1 MDRKRVAFTWQVL
14 SDDAEQ
20 DDRMISSFG
29 AQDGSVPSQTA
40 RPARRW
46 WWGLLGLALIVAAA
60 AGYRLYRTAQTG
72 VEVLETELQA
82 AVARESRTTPKP
94 VVAAKPASPVLQSFD
109 LWNGVAAVE
118 VVANDPSLSLPT
130 RKLRFFR
137 QTESGWQPTA
147 ADASFWGSRRRLESQ
162 HFIFHYR
169 RRDHAAVLAAA
180 PALDAFYTRLHQDL
194 GRGAPNAGEK
204 VIVEVFASY
213 GLEDSDLPAATID
226 PFRVPSPGLL
236 QIPVDVS
243 DAEVLA
249 LSVSITLVYRL
260 LPGASADWLAT
271 GDHPTG
277 WWWPP
282 LTEGLR
288 LWLLWDN
295 VPLLARW
302 RHDIL
307 TWYLA
312 NSCQACSRQSQTL
325 PAGYREFCQMLMMLG
340 LYPPHL
346 SISPPC
352 TETFGDADGNTYY
365 FSPPSRPAQ
374 LSSLATLSRDTTP
387 ARMETDLLQMSY
399 GGQVMSMATLLEYV
413 ADTYERERIPVLLAA
428 FGAHERWDTLVPAVF
443 GISAEEFEAGWRSY
457 LQEKYGMAGL

>member
-1 MDRKRVAFTWQVL
+1 MARNRVAFSWQVL
-14 SDDAEQ
+14 SDEVEPRPKGSLVNSRPLFSA
-20 DDRMISSFG
+20 DDG
-29 AQDGSVPSQTA
+29 LA
-40 RPARRW
+40 RPGRRL
-46 WWGLLGLALIVAAA
+46 WWGLLGLALLAAVI
-60 AGYRLYRTAQTG
+60 GSYRLYRTAQAG

-82 AVARESRTTPKP
+82 AVALESRTTPN
-94 VVAAKPASPVLQSFD
+94 PALTAEPTPPALQTFD
-109 LWNGVAAVE
+109 LRNGVAAVE
-118 VVANDPSLSLPT
+118 VIVNDPSRPSPFRT
-130 RKLRFFR
+130 LRFFR
-137 QTESGWQPTA
+137 QTESGWESATS
-147 ADASFWGSRRRLESQ
+147 DASFWGSRQQLESE
-162 HFIFHYR
+162 HFIFRFH
-169 RRDHAAVLAAA
+169 RRDYAAVVEAA
-180 PALDAFYTRLHQDL
+180 PVLDAFYARLHQDL
-194 GRGAPNAGEK
+194 GRGAPNASEK

-243 DAEVLA
+243 DAEALA

-340 LYPPHL
+340 LYPPHP

-365 FSPPSRPAQ
+365 FSPPKVK
-374 LSSLATLSRDTTP
+374 
-387 ARMETDLLQMSY
+387 LL
-399 GGQVMSMATLLEYV
+399 
-413 ADTYERERIPVLLAA
+413 
-428 FGAHERWDTLVPAVF
+428 
-443 GISAEEFEAGWRSY
+443 
-457 LQEKYGMAGL
+457 